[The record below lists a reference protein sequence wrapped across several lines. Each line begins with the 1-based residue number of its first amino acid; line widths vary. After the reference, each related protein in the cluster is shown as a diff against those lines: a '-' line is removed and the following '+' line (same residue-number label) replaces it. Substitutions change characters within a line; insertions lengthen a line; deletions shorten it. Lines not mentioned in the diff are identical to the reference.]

1 MIATVREQVT
11 IRTTKV
17 FDAIVDAFYSGK
29 RGILLEGGTYSSKTY
44 SALQFLLSLAQETP
58 RAIDINIVSESIPH
72 LKGGCIRDWFKILHE
87 TTDNNPYYNKSDHI
101 YLKPDFR
108 GLITFLSA
116 DNEKALGM
124 RRDILFINEG
134 DTLSWETAREL
145 ISRTDVF
152 VIIDW
157 NPRSEFWAHEYFK
170 NDPAYAYDHSTFLDA
185 LDVIPITKRNE
196 IESLGMKDPNYQN
209 IYVLGLMGKIEGLV
223 HPYFKQIKELP
234 EGNYFYGLDFGF
246 GAYNPLELVGGDPT
260 VLVKNVIIG
269 ENLYSQQLIYSH
281 DAMTNDDIAR
291 EMKLLGVPPHDPIY
305 PDPNEPKSAE
315 EIRRKGFNVQE
326 TEKGP
331 GSVKFGIKKV
341 NQFYQFWTED
351 SLECIKDQRNYK
363 YIKRKDS
370 NTGTTY
376 LSDDTSHQWSHGMD
390 SRRYAVATHRVVI
403 GGSNNITV
411 IQPGSRS
418 RQDNTIFVR

>member
-1 MIATVREQVT
+1 VVT
-11 IRTTKV
+11 TTKEPITMRTTKV
-17 FDAIVDAFYSGK
+17 FNSIAKAFHDGK

-44 SALQFLLSLAQETP
+44 SALQFLISVAQETP

-87 TTDNNPYYNKSDHI
+87 TADTSSFYNKSDHI
-101 YLKPDFR
+101 YQRFK
-108 GLITFLSA
+108 GLVSFLSA

-145 ISRTDVF
+145 ISRTEVF

-170 NDPAYAYDHSTFLDA
+170 NDSNYAYDHSTYLDA
-185 LDVIPITKRNE
+185 LGVIPATKRDE
-196 IESLGMKDPNYQN
+196 IESLGRKDPNYQN
-209 IYVLGLMGKIEGLV
+209 IYVLGLLGKVEGLV
-223 HPYFKQIKELP
+223 HPYFKQVKELP
-234 EGNYFYGLDFGF
+234 EGDYFYGLDFGF
-246 GAYNPLELVGGDPT
+246 GRYNPFELSGGDPT
-260 VLVKNVIIG
+260 VLVKNVIVG

-291 EMKLLGVPPHDPIY
+291 EMTLLKVSRQDPIH

-331 GSVKFGIKKV
+331 GSVKFGIKRV
-341 NQFYQFWTED
+341 NEFFQHWTED
-351 SLECIKDQRNYK
+351 SIDCIKDQRN
-363 YIKRKDS
+363 
-370 NTGTTY
+370 
-376 LSDDTSHQWSHGMD
+376 
-390 SRRYAVATHRVVI
+390 
-403 GGSNNITV
+403 
-411 IQPGSRS
+411 
-418 RQDNTIFVR
+418 